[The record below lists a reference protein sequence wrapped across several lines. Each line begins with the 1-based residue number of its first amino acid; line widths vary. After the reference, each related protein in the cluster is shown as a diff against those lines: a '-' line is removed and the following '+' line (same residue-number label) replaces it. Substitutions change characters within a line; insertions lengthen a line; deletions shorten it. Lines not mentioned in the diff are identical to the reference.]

1 MMRKLFKQLHIWLS
15 MPLGIVMSITCFTGA
30 MLIFED
36 EITRSAQSDIYYVAE
51 VHDEPMSFA
60 ELVATLEPT
69 LLEGQAVESITT
81 FDDAERSYE
90 VVISGPDG
98 KRLHVDQYTGEVLGT
113 PKRIEAFRTI
123 FRLHRWLM
131 DSRPS
136 DGGVF
141 WGKMVVGISTLLM
154 VVVILTGVVIW
165 WPKSMKMWLTRSKV
179 SLKLGWHRFWYDLH
193 VVGGIYATLLL
204 LVMALTG
211 LTWSFEWYRTGF
223 YRVLGN
229 DAPAGK
235 HTKPGKAET
244 AESDATT
251 IEYAVWQ
258 RVYDELG
265 AKYADAQKIM
275 VSNGK
280 ATVTLSDVVNKRA
293 SDSYTFDTASGEI
306 VGSELYAEREKSRR
320 IRGAIYSIHVGNF
333 GGILTRVLWF
343 MAALLGAVLP
353 ITGYYMWIK
362 RKFFKKQ
369 K

>member
-1 MMRKLFKQLHIWLS
+1 
-15 MPLGIVMSITCFTGA
+15 

-36 EITRSAQSDIYYVAE
+36 EITRSAQSRIYYVAE

-193 VVGGIYATLLL
+193 VSAGFWATIILLI
-204 LVMALTG
+204 MALTG
-211 LTWSFEWYRTGF
+211 PVWSFAWYRDGF
-223 YRVLGN
+223 YAIFG
-229 DAPAGK
+229 
-235 HTKPGKAET
+235 E
-244 AESDATT
+244 
-251 IEYAVWQ
+251 
-258 RVYDELG
+258 G
-265 AKYADAQKIM
+265 A
-275 VSNGK
+275 
-280 ATVTLSDVVNKRA
+280 
-293 SDSYTFDTASGEI
+293 
-306 VGSELYAEREKSRR
+306 REWLRSL
-320 IRGAIYSIHVGNF
+320 HVGTI
-333 GGILTRVLWF
+333 GGMFTRVLWCL
-343 MAALLGAVLP
+343 AAIVGGTLP
-353 ITGYYMWIK
+353 LTGYYLWIK
-362 RKFFKKQ
+362 RKFIKR
-369 K
+369 